1 MKRDKYALV
10 LLGCLVFS
18 VAGSQAQ
25 DLQAR
30 GKEVVSQLAA
40 REFDKVEARF
50 DSTMSAGFP
59 VAKLAATWDSV
70 LAQTG
75 SFKSIQGTRQ
85 VEVQDY
91 HIVFVTSQF
100 EQTLLD
106 IKLAFNS
113 GGQVAGLFFVPAKS
127 QTEAGKPAAVPL
139 KSSDVVGDWI
149 GTLDASG
156 MKLRVVFH
164 ITNTSDGLKATMD
177 SLDQNALGIPVSSV
191 QLGNSSVTIE
201 AARLN
206 GIFEGKIGS
215 DLNTLDGTWK
225 QGPGSAPLLLKRV
238 QDAKSELAPPR
249 RPQNPQKPYPY

>member
-1 MKRDKYALV
+1 MKRNKCALV
-10 LLGCLVFS
+10 LMGCLVFS

-50 DSTMSAGFP
+50 DATMSSGFP
-59 VAKLAATWDSV
+59 VSRLAATWDAI
-70 LAQTG
+70 LAQAG

-91 HIVFVTSQF
+91 HIVFVTSLF

-127 QTEAGKPAAVPL
+127 QTEAGEPAAVRL
-139 KSSDVVGDWI
+139 KPSDVLGGWI
-149 GTLDASG
+149 GTLHASG
-156 MKLRVVFH
+156 MKLRGVFP
-164 ITNTSDGLKATMD
+164 ITQTNDSLKATMD
-177 SLDQNALGIPVSSV
+177 SLDQNALGKPVSALRLRTSA
-191 QLGNSSVTIE
+191 VTVE
-201 AARLN
+201 
-206 GIFEGKIGS
+206 
-215 DLNTLDGTWK
+215 
-225 QGPGSAPLLLKRV
+225 V
-238 QDAKSELAPPR
+238 
-249 RPQNPQKPYPY
+249 